1 MALLLLASALCAP
14 AWAATDEITLAW
26 DPNTEAD
33 LAGYRLY
40 IQEDAYDTGYL
51 LLVTIPL
58 TDIDP
63 QAPSYAVFD
72 LEADTQYRF
81 VITAYNQ
88 NGDESGLSNSVC
100 VENGR
105 QCTVASSANS
115 SMGCFLTTCHPQ

>member
-1 MALLLLASALCAP
+1 MALLLITSVLWVP

-26 DPNTEAD
+26 DPNAEAD

-40 IQEDAYDTGYL
+40 IQEGVDDGGYI

-105 QCTVASSANS
+105 QCTVAFSASSPN
-115 SMGCFLTTCHPQ
+115 GCFLTTSHPQ